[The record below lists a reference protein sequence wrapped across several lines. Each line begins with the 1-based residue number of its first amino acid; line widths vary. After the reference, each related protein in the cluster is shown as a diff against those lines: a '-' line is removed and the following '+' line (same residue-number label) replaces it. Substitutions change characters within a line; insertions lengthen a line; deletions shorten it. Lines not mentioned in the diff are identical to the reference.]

1 MTNPNE
7 ELLLTED
14 GHPIGEVVLAD
25 NSAVQVDANPAQ
37 VEENRTDLLKQR
49 ASELTGE
56 PDADA
61 AVVQL
66 YPGYEDID
74 KRKRA
79 MAIVVSEG
87 RSIEDAA
94 EATGVPA
101 RTVAMWSYT
110 GKWGELV
117 KAEVKA
123 RHEASLM
130 QLARKR
136 AERRVRVAE
145 QQLEQAAEIRD
156 EAMAAIREKGV
167 TMSAQSAWTAA
178 AKTEQTLLGMSESG
192 AVTGVDSEDKGKEK
206 DDGGKRPLVMVF
218 QGGGLPPMRG
228 R

>member
-7 ELLLTED
+7 ELLLTQD
-14 GHPIGEVVLAD
+14 GHPIGEAVLAD
-25 NSAVQVDANPAQ
+25 NSAVQVDATPVR
-37 VEENRTDLLKQR
+37 VEENRADLLKQR

-61 AVVQL
+61 AVMQL

-167 TMSAQSAWTAA
+167 TMSAQAAWAA
-178 AKTEQTLLGMSESG
+178 ASKTEQTLLGMSESG
-192 AVTGVDSEDKGKEK
+192 TVTGVDSEDKGKEK

>member
-25 NSAVQVDANPAQ
+25 NSAVQVDANPKRI
-37 VEENRTDLLKQR
+37 EENRADLLKQR

-61 AVVQL
+61 AVMQL
-66 YPGYEDID
+66 YPGYEDSD

-79 MAIVVSEG
+79 MALVVSEG

-156 EAMAAIREKGV
+156 EAMAAIREQGG
-167 TMSAQSAWTAA
+167 TMSAQAAWPAA
-178 AKTEQTLLGMSESG
+178 AKTEPTLLGVSESG

-206 DDGGKRPLVMVF
+206 DDGGERPLVMVF

>member
-25 NSAVQVDANPAQ
+25 NSAVQVDANPVR
-37 VEENRTDLLKQR
+37 VEENRADLLKQR

-117 KAEVKA
+117 KAEVKGFVSA
-123 RHEASLM
+123 AIALERGKHPGV
-130 QLARKR
+130 R
-136 AERRVRVAE
+136 AVNGDEREDLVRLRVRQTAVV
-145 QQLEQAAEIRD
+145 QQNGLQLLRADLVELIDRAHDIAGLFAQA
-156 EAMAAIREKGV
+156 KHGV
-167 TMSAQSAWTAA
+167 ETI
-178 AKTEQTLLGMSESG
+178 
-192 AVTGVDSEDKGKEK
+192 
-206 DDGGKRPLVMVF
+206 
-218 QGGGLPPMRG
+218 
-228 R
+228 

>member
-25 NSAVQVDANPAQ
+25 NSAVQVDANPER
-37 VEENRTDLLKQR
+37 VEENRADLLKQR

-61 AVVQL
+61 AVIQL
-66 YPGYEDID
+66 YPGYEDSD

-192 AVTGVDSEDKGKEK
+192 AVTGVDSEEKGKEK
-206 DDGGKRPLVMVF
+206 DDSGKRPLVMVF